1 MIRVSRVFAFTL
13 ISFLFSFSA
22 VSAQVQPV
30 ALGSVSGQVTEKLT
44 GRPIVGATISVGD
57 RTTTSDESG
66 RYRLELPAGSY
77 NVSFRAQGFADV
89 LSGQVTVTAS
99 RVFVLDM
106 QLSISLEQITV
117 DVESSAFETT
127 AELPVSQTV
136 FNRDEIRVTPGSGG
150 DPLRAINSLPGV
162 TVQSGEFADL
172 IVRGGSTGE
181 NLTFIENIPLSDFTL
196 FTDKYDGG
204 RSGRATF
211 LPPDVFSRV
220 DFSAGGFGV
229 RYGDKMSSVLDVTLR
244 EPNKERFQG
253 VGFVDSGGAGISF
266 DTPLG
271 ERGGLLTSIR
281 RSYIDVAFDLFDI
294 ADIGRPRNWDI
305 INKGTF
311 QINDRNKLSITS
323 LVLLE
328 QYTLNDEQASNS
340 DRTRDRLRTDRK
352 SRRAIV
358 GATLFTNVGDT
369 ALSRVTFWTNYRR
382 SEGTLFRLFSSTLQ
396 RSRDLK
402 DMEFGIKEEFTASI
416 NPKLQLA
423 AGGGFI
429 YSKSDYS
436 SFEKAGLGF
445 SPLEEEYLA
454 PDRTSVFAPGGK
466 VSSYAYA
473 QLTWNP
479 KARLAI
485 TPQIRI
491 DRIGLTKETL
501 ASPRISARYTIS
513 EKLFL
518 NAAAGI
524 YRQTPDVFN
533 FTVSSNRNLKSQSA
547 TQVVGGFEWMA
558 TRDVRVR
565 AEVFDKRYRRLV
577 VRPFNNFTSLTND
590 GEGYAR
596 GLELS
601 AQRSLTG
608 NFSGQL
614 SYSFVRS
621 RRSLCDGC
629 ILFPSD
635 TERPHQLIILGI
647 TRVKGFTVGAKY
659 RLASGLPY
667 SVRTPVT
674 ISPGTFVHRIQNV
687 VDTNAARL
695 PKFSSFDVRVERK
708 FDFRNWSIAPFFDL
722 FNVFASNEGSD
733 VNYEFNRATPK
744 LIGEGTRL
752 PIIGLRVEF

>member
-1 MIRVSRVFAFTL
+1 MIRASRIFAFTV
-13 ISFLFSFSA
+13 ISLLLSS
-22 VSAQVQPV
+22 SSIDAQVQSVP
-30 ALGSVSGQVTEKLT
+30 LGSVSGQVTEKLT
-44 GRPIVGATISVGD
+44 GRPIAGATVSVGD
-57 RTTTSDESG
+57 RTTATDENG
-66 RYRLELPAGSY
+66 RYRLEVPAGSY
-77 NVSFRAQGFADV
+77 NIAFRAQGFADI

-99 RVFVLDM
+99 RVFVLDI
-106 QLSISLEQITV
+106 QLSISLEQVTV
-117 DVESSAFETT
+117 DVESSTFETT

-271 ERGGLLTSIR
+271 ERGGWLTSIR

-311 QINDRNKLSITS
+311 QINERNKLSITS
-323 LVLLE
+323 LILLE

-358 GATLFTNVGDT
+358 GATLYTNIGET
-369 ALSRVTFWTNYRR
+369 ALSRITFWTNYRK
-382 SEGTLFRLFSSTLQ
+382 SEGALFRLFSNTLQ

-402 DMEFGIKEEFTASI
+402 DMEFGVKEEFTASI
-416 NPKLQLA
+416 NPNLQLA

-429 YSKSDYS
+429 YTKSDYR
-436 SFEKAGLGF
+436 SFEKAGVGF
-445 SPLEEEYLA
+445 SPFEEEYLA

-466 VSSYAYA
+466 VS
-473 QLTWNP
+473 
-479 KARLAI
+479 
-485 TPQIRI
+485 
-491 DRIGLTKETL
+491 
-501 ASPRISARYTIS
+501 
-513 EKLFL
+513 
-518 NAAAGI
+518 
-524 YRQTPDVFN
+524 
-533 FTVSSNRNLKSQSA
+533 
-547 TQVVGGFEWMA
+547 
-558 TRDVRVR
+558 
-565 AEVFDKRYRRLV
+565 
-577 VRPFNNFTSLTND
+577 
-590 GEGYAR
+590 
-596 GLELS
+596 
-601 AQRSLTG
+601 
-608 NFSGQL
+608 
-614 SYSFVRS
+614 
-621 RRSLCDGC
+621 
-629 ILFPSD
+629 
-635 TERPHQLIILGI
+635 
-647 TRVKGFTVGAKY
+647 
-659 RLASGLPY
+659 
-667 SVRTPVT
+667 
-674 ISPGTFVHRIQNV
+674 
-687 VDTNAARL
+687 
-695 PKFSSFDVRVERK
+695 
-708 FDFRNWSIAPFFDL
+708 
-722 FNVFASNEGSD
+722 
-733 VNYEFNRATPK
+733 
-744 LIGEGTRL
+744 
-752 PIIGLRVEF
+752 